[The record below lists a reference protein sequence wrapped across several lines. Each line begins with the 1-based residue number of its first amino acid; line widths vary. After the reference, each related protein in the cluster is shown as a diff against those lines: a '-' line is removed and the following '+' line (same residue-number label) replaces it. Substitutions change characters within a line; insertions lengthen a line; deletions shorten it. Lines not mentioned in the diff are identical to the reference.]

1 MLFWKIKIVSN
12 EYVYIVLKEEGLICK
27 HGYRLCHDCM
37 HLRKKN
43 NVHGIN
49 FIEKKEDRF
58 VL

>member
-1 MLFWKIKIVSN
+1 MCTSFWKKKDSFVNMHI
-12 EYVYIVLKEEGLICK
+12 
-27 HGYRLCHDCM
+27 DCVTIACIW
-37 HLRKKN
+37 RKK